1 MLKRIVLSICLL
13 TTLSAAIAQSSQEP
27 EIKVVNDPLLWKNML
42 KLKSY
47 QKSRIMEINE
57 AFYNA
62 IISKNKER
70 AVKTKSDLTKL
81 MQQRSD
87 GIWNTFSTRQKN
99 IWKKLA
105 ASYGDNDQSVS
116 L

>member
-1 MLKRIVLSICLL
+1 MTPLSVVV
-13 TTLSAAIAQSSQEP
+13 AQSRQEP

-47 QKSRIMEINE
+47 QKDRIMEINE

-62 IISKNKER
+62 IISSNSER
-70 AVKTKSDLTKL
+70 AVKTRSDLDKL
-81 MQQRSD
+81 MQKRSD
-87 GIWNTFSTRQKN
+87 GIWNTFSAKQKN

-105 ASYGDNDQSVS
+105 ASYGDGSDQSVS